1 MPAPHLT
8 WTVLPHGELTPVD
21 DGVLTVV
28 GKIGMPM
35 GQLDRRMTVVRLTD
49 GGLVIFSAIALEED
63 EMERLEAF
71 GTPAFLI
78 APDAMHRLDVGIWK
92 DRYPDAQVI
101 APAGARDKVA
111 EVAPVDDDVAD
122 FGDPDVTLVD
132 VAGTEQ
138 QELAL
143 EVRRADGL
151 TLVLNDIVGN
161 IRDAHGLSGAFL
173 KLTKFAGDEPHV
185 PKPVRKMISDKGA
198 LAAQFRAWAA
208 RPELKRILVSHGEI
222 IADDPSG
229 ALNRLADSLD

>member
-35 GQLDRRMTVVRLTD
+35 GQLDRRMTVVRLGD
-49 GGLVIFSAIALEED
+49 GRLVIFSAIALEED

-92 DRYPDAQVI
+92 DRYPDACVI

-111 EVAPVDDDVAD
+111 EVAPVDDITD
-122 FGDPDVTLVD
+122 FGDPDVTLVE

-143 EVRRADGL
+143 EVRRTGGL
-151 TLVLNDIVGN
+151 TLVLNDVVGN

-173 KLTKFAGDEPHV
+173 KLTQFAGDEPHV
-185 PKPVRKMISDKGA
+185 PKPIRMKMVRDRPA

-208 RPELKRILVSHGEI
+208 RPALKRILVSHGEV